1 MPPHKSRSVSFI
13 GHVHTVAN
21 EPALMCARPYDGN
34 DDDVMIIDF
43 VYVDPLDDKVSN
55 LNMSSRE
62 KWMNSPD
69 IIKVTY

>member
-34 DDDVMIIDF
+34 DDDVTIFDF
-43 VYVDPLDDKVSN
+43 VYVDTFDDKFSN
-55 LNMSSRE
+55 ICVFKRTANE
-62 KWMNSPD
+62 
-69 IIKVTY
+69 